1 MKFLQLQKSS
11 ISNPIAFIYNLALIY
26 ITYGLCRLAYLFE
39 NWTVISEGFD
49 QLSFWE
55 AFKGCWM
62 FDTSAILYTNALY
75 AILML
80 IPLHWKEKDWWQ
92 KMAKWVYVVINSIC
106 IIANLADAVYFQYTG
121 RRTNWSVFK
130 EFSNEGNIG
139 DVVGVELL
147 NHWYLML
154 IGIVL
159 ITGLILL
166 YMQPRGKFRLRMLKD
181 YLIYYAI
188 HIICF
193 GLYIPITV
201 AGMRGGATTAVR
213 PITLSN
219 ANQYVN
225 RSSEVALI
233 LNTPFSMIRSINKD
247 VFVDPKY
254 YSREELDRIYQPVI
268 IPADTLV
275 MNKKNVVVL
284 IIESYG
290 REYIGGYNPLPV
302 LDGNANPQQT
312 TDNGQRTTD
321 NGQLSLTPFTDSLI
335 QRSLTFD
342 YTFAN
347 GRKSIDGM
355 PSILS
360 SIPRFIEPFFLTP
373 AALNK
378 VSGLAGELGKVG
390 YESAFFHG
398 AENGSMGF
406 EAFAHATGYKAY
418 LGRTEYNQDKRFN
431 GDKDFDGMWAIW
443 DEEFLQFYALQMSQM
458 KQPFITSVFTASSH
472 HPYKVPDRY
481 QNIYKD
487 EPDDPN
493 VLCKCI
499 RYVDNALRLFF
510 ETAEKQPWYK
520 NTIFVLTADHTNL
533 TARPEYQTDLGVF
546 SVPIIIF
553 DPSGDI
559 KPERRH
565 CIAQQIDIMPTI
577 MGHLGYKNP
586 YVAFGQDLL
595 NTPDSLTWA
604 VNNTEGIYQYVKGDY
619 VLQFTDDGHA
629 KALYNYKKDWFLK
642 QNLLGKTGNTE
653 HQMERELK
661 AIIQSYME
669 RMVEDRL
676 TMKTLNS
683 KTSTS

>member
-1 MKFLQLQKSS
+1 MRRIQLKKSY
-11 ISNPIAFIYNLALIY
+11 ISSPIAFICNLTLVY
-26 ITYGLCRLAYLFE
+26 MVYGLCRLAYLFE
-39 NWTVISEGFD
+39 NWAVISEGFD

-80 IPLHWKEKDWWQ
+80 IPLHWKEKNWWQ
-92 KMAKWVYVVINSIC
+92 TMNKWMYVLINSVC
-106 IIANLADAVYFQYTG
+106 IIANLSDAVYFQYTG
-121 RRTNWSVFK
+121 RRTNWSVFQ

-147 NHWYLML
+147 NHWYLVLVGIIL
-154 IGIVL
+154 IV
-159 ITGLILL
+159 GLIIL
-166 YMQPRGKFRLRMLKD
+166 YVKPTGTFRLRMIKN
-181 YLIYYAI
+181 YLIYYVI
-188 HIICF
+188 QIICF
-193 GLYIPITV
+193 GLYIPITI

-219 ANQYVN
+219 AHQYVN
-225 RSSEVALI
+225 RAPEVALI

-254 YSREELDRIYQPVI
+254 YSRKELDSIYQPI
-268 IPADTLV
+268 YMPADSLV
-275 MNKKNVVVL
+275 EKKKNVVVL
-284 IIESYG
+284 IMESYG
-290 REYIGGYNPLPV
+290 REYIGAYNLLPA
-302 LDGNANPQQT
+302 LNPQPST
-312 TDNGQRTTD
+312 LNYKTY
-321 NGQLSLTPFTDSLI
+321 TPFTDSLI
-335 QRSLTFD
+335 QHSLTFD

-373 AALNK
+373 ASLNK
-378 VSGLAGELGKVG
+378 VSGLAGELDKIG
-390 YESAFFHG
+390 YQSAFFHG

-406 EAFAHATGYKAY
+406 EAFAHATGYQKY
-418 LGRTEYNQDKRFN
+418 LGRTEYDQDKRFN
-431 GDKDFDGMWAIW
+431 GDQDFDGMWAIW

-458 KQPFITSVFTASSH
+458 KEPFITSVFTASSH
-472 HPYKVPDRY
+472 HPYKVPERY
-481 QNIYKD
+481 QNKFKD

-510 ETAEKQPWYK
+510 ETAKKQPWYD

-533 TARPEYQTDLGVF
+533 TARSEYQTDLGVF
-546 SVPIIIF
+546 GVPIIIF
-553 DPSGDI
+553 DPSGEI

-577 MGHLGYKNP
+577 LGHLGYKNP

-595 NTPDSLTWA
+595 HTPDSLTWA

-619 VLQFTDDGHA
+619 VLQFTDDGHS

-642 QNLLGKTGNTE
+642 QNLLGKTGKTE
-653 HQMERELK
+653 QQMERELK

-676 TMKTLNS
+676 TMGKPKN
-683 KTSTS
+683 